1 MGMNRLIA
9 ITSPLNGEVI
19 RLEQVPDQA
28 FAQKRMGEG
37 VAILPSTGQL
47 MSPIDGKVLHLV
59 STKHAIILEHVSGL
73 QILMHFGLNTVRLQG
88 EGFTTHVASGDLVHT
103 GQLLMDIDLDFIK
116 SSGFSTLTP
125 IVVANEDL
133 STRVEG
139 FYRTVKAGDPTIM
152 NVFLPEPLNS

>member
-59 STKHAIILEHVSGL
+59 STKHAIILEHASGL

-88 EGFTTHVASGDLVHT
+88 EGFTTYVSNGDLVHT
-103 GQLLMDIDLDFIK
+103 GQLLMEIDLELIK
-116 SSGFSTLTP
+116 NAGFSTLTP

-139 FYRTVKAGDPTIM
+139 FYKTVKAGEPTIM
-152 NVFLPEPLNS
+152 NVFLPELYNS